1 MATAKRK
8 SKTKSSLDT
17 YRGKRDFER
26 TAEPAGEAD
35 ASEAG
40 RLYVVQRHAARQL
53 HYDFRLELDGVLK
66 SWAVPRGPSLDPK
79 QRPLAVHVED
89 HPIEYGS
96 FEGVIPKGEYGG
108 GTVMLWDQGRWEPI
122 GDAAEGYARGDLK
135 FRLHGEKLRGAW
147 VLARMG
153 GKAGDD
159 GKNWLLIKK
168 KDDETRPVQSFNIL
182 AEAPFSV
189 LSGRSMQEITTDPEA
204 VWKDGRAVP
213 SGPTGGG
220 TTTRGAG
227 AAPDPAALPAARR
240 GTAPATLKPN
250 LATRVDDAPP
260 GDDWLHEIKLDG
272 YRMMCRITG
281 GEPRLFTRN
290 GHDWTERMPGVAKAA
305 SRLPVKDVVLD
316 GEVVILDA
324 KGISDFQAL
333 QNAFRGGTGAT
344 FVYYVFDVLFSSGYD
359 LRRVPLIDRK
369 AYLEA
374 LLRVAPLAAP
384 TIRYCDHIVGGG
396 PVVFKQAAESGLEGI
411 VSKRAASAYE
421 SRRTDSWLKVKTIR
435 RQEFVIGG
443 FTRASKGRSGFGALL
458 LGHHDASGRL
468 VYCGRVGTGFS
479 DDTLASVHGELA
491 KRLRSTPPFVNPDAD
506 PEPRVVHWV
515 EPQLVAEVTF
525 GAWTDEGNLR
535 HASFKGLRED
545 IDAADV
551 VREAPSG
558 SRFRG
563 AVAPPKKTGRV
574 ANVTNLI
581 MSPASPSDAS
591 VAGVRISNPKRSVY
605 PESGVTK
612 LDVARYYEQVAQRM
626 LPHVAKRPLS
636 LVRCPLGLAG
646 ESFYQRELGEGFPD
660 AIRGL
665 TIGRGKGQ
673 DHAIAINDVAGLVS
687 LAQMGVL
694 EIHSWGCREDNL
706 DKPDHLVFDLDPGSG
721 ILWEHII
728 AGAKFV
734 RDRLGNVGLTSFVKT
749 SGGKGLHVVVPLT
762 RRTGW
767 EEAKAF
773 AKAVADDIVRVA
785 PMNFVATMAKSQRDN
800 RIFIDYLRNQKGA
813 TSVAPYSTRARPGA
827 TVSTPLRWDELSVD
841 ETPADHTVVTVPGRL
856 AQLGHDP
863 WDGFHEMRQ
872 SITAAMRRDV
882 GLRR

>member
-1 MATAKRK
+1 MAAKKRTSK
-8 SKTKSSLDT
+8 SKSNLAT
-17 YRGKRDFER
+17 YRGKRDFGR
-26 TAEPAGEAD
+26 TAEPAGDDAD
-35 ASEAG
+35 ASGSG
-40 RLYVVQRHAARQL
+40 RLYLVQKHAARRL
-53 HYDFRLELDGVLK
+53 HYDLRLELDGVLK
-66 SWAVPRGPSLDPK
+66 SWAVPKGPSLDPK

-122 GDAAEGYARGDLK
+122 GDPAEGYARGDLK

-147 VLARMG
+147 VLARMKNKS
-153 GKAGDD
+153 GKGDEQSR
-159 GKNWLLIKK
+159 NWLLIKK
-168 KDDETRPVQSFNIL
+168 SDDETRSVQSFNIL

-189 LSGRSMQEITTDPEA
+189 LSGRSMDEIAADPEA

-213 SGPTGGG
+213 AGSGNV
-220 TTTRGAG
+220 TRGSG
-227 AAPDPAALPAARR
+227 SVPDPSALPGARR
-240 GTAPATLKPN
+240 GRAPATIKPQ
-250 LATRVDDAPP
+250 LATRVNDAPP

-272 YRMMCRITG
+272 YRMMCRNTD

-290 GHDWTERMPGVAKAA
+290 GHDWTDRMAGVAKAA
-305 SRLPVKDVVLD
+305 SRLPVKDVVRD

-374 LLRVAPLAAP
+374 LLRVAPLAGP
-384 TIRYCDHIVGGG
+384 TIRYCDHIIGGG
-396 PVVFKQAAESGLEGI
+396 PVVFEQAAASGLEGI

-421 SRRTDSWLKVKTIR
+421 SRRTDSWLKVKAIH

-443 FTRASKGRSGFGALL
+443 FTKASKGRSGFGALL

-515 EPQLVAEVTF
+515 EPELVAEVMF
-525 GAWTDEGNLR
+525 GAWTDEGNVR

-551 VREAPSG
+551 VREAPAG

-563 AVAPPKKTGRV
+563 GVAPPTKTGTVVR
-574 ANVTNLI
+574 A
-581 MSPASPSDAS
+581 PASPSDAS

-612 LDVARYYEQVAQRM
+612 LDVARYYEQVTQWI

-646 ESFYQRELGEGFPD
+646 ESFYQRELGEGFPE

-673 DHAIAINDVAGLVS
+673 DHAIAIDDVAGLVS

-706 DKPDHLVFDLDPGSG
+706 DKPDHLVFDLDPGPG

-734 RDRLGNVGLTSFVKT
+734 GDRLGDLGLTSFVKT

-767 EEAKAF
+767 AGAKAF

-785 PMNFVATMAKSQRDN
+785 PMNFVATMAKSQRDK
-800 RIFIDYLRNQKGA
+800 RIFIDYLRNQLGA

-841 ETPADHTVVTVPGRL
+841 ETPADHTVITVPRRL
-856 AQLGHDP
+856 AELGHDP
-863 WDGFHEMRQ
+863 WDGFHDTRQ
-872 SITAAMRRDV
+872 SITAAMRRSV
-882 GLRR
+882 GLSR

>member
-1 MATAKRK
+1 MAAKKPTSK
-8 SKTKSSLDT
+8 SRSNLDT

-26 TAEPAGEAD
+26 TAEPAGGDAD
-35 ASEAG
+35 AEVSGSG
-40 RLYVVQRHAARQL
+40 RLYVVQRHAARSL
-53 HYDFRLELDGVLK
+53 HYDLRLELDGVLK
-66 SWAVPRGPSLDPK
+66 SWAVPKGPSLDPK

-108 GTVMLWDQGRWEPI
+108 GTVMLWDRGRWEPI
-122 GDAAEGYARGDLK
+122 GDPAEGYARGDLK

-147 VLARMG
+147 VLVRMNNKSDKA
-153 GKAGDD
+153 GKAAKTEDSR
-159 GKNWLLIKK
+159 NWLLIKK

-189 LSGRSMQEITTDPEA
+189 LSGRSMDEIAADPEA
-204 VWKDGRAVP
+204 VWKDGCAVP
-213 SGPTGGG
+213 TGSGKA
-220 TTTRGAG
+220 TRGAG
-227 AAPDPAALPAARR
+227 SAPDPSALPGARR
-240 GTAPATLKPN
+240 GVTPATVKPQ
-250 LATRVDDAPP
+250 LATRVDVAPP

-272 YRMMCRITG
+272 YRMMCRITA

-290 GHDWTERMPGVAKAA
+290 GHDWTDRMPGIAKAA

-316 GEVVILDA
+316 GEIVILDA

-333 QNAFRGGTGAT
+333 QNAFRRGTAAT

-384 TIRYCDHIVGGG
+384 TIRYCDHILGGG
-396 PVVFKQAAESGLEGI
+396 PVVFEQAAASGLEGI
-411 VSKRAASAYE
+411 VSKRAAAPYE
-421 SRRTDSWLKVKTIR
+421 SRRTDSWLKVKAIH

-443 FTRASKGRSGFGALL
+443 FTKASKGRSGFGALL

-515 EPQLVAEVTF
+515 EPELVAEVTF

-535 HASFKGLRED
+535 HASFQGLRED
-545 IDAADV
+545 IDAAEV
-551 VREAPSG
+551 VREA
-558 SRFRG
+558 
-563 AVAPPKKTGRV
+563 
-574 ANVTNLI
+574 
-581 MSPASPSDAS
+581 PASPSDAS

-605 PESGVTK
+605 PECGVTK
-612 LDVARYYEQVAQRM
+612 LDVARYYEQVADRI

-646 ESFYQRELGEGFPD
+646 ESFYQRELGEGFPK
-660 AIRGL
+660 ALRGL

-673 DHAIAINDVAGLVS
+673 DHAIAIDDVAGLVS

-706 DKPDHLVFDLDPGSG
+706 EKPDHLVFDLDPGPG

-734 RDRLGNVGLTSFVKT
+734 RDRLGDLGLTSFVKT
-749 SGGKGLHVVVPLT
+749 SGGKGLHVVVPLM

-767 EEAKAF
+767 VGAKAF
-773 AKAVADDIVRVA
+773 AKAVADDIVRAA

-800 RIFIDYLRNQKGA
+800 RIFIDYLRNQLGA

-827 TVSTPLRWDELSVD
+827 TVSTPLRWEELSA
-841 ETPADHTVVTVPGRL
+841 EKTPADHTVVTVPRRL
-856 AQLGHDP
+856 AELAHDP

-872 SITAAMRRDV
+872 SITAPMRRAV
-882 GLRR
+882 GLKP